1 MRRKLDD
8 DDGDD
13 LAVSQ
18 RMMEVLAMQ
27 NVARSQIKLSTY
39 EPRSKSAYY

>member
-27 NVARSQIKLSTY
+27 NVASSQIKLSTY